1 MKRLPGRFSGILFFG
16 SIFCALWGLVYG
28 ALFESEVWATE
39 AETIEVVCSRV
50 HKPIGA
56 FLHREDLY
64 LDSKKQEQ
72 VPFNAVTRI
81 DDVVGRRV
89 EFQTQKNWALD
100 FFTTGHTKEEI
111 EKYLDQ
117 YSPFLPGKDEKE
129 RESLVKEMFK
139 GGSGLTRDA
148 IQAKFGAQP
157 AKDKSSPLLYR
168 ISPLVFN
175 KSENCYECVEAVFC
189 FDESGS
195 LRTYSVSTSFF
206 PKVVF
211 EGHK

>member
-1 MKRLPGRFSGILFFG
+1 M
-16 SIFCALWGLVYG
+16 
-28 ALFESEVWATE
+28 
-39 AETIEVVCSRV
+39 
-50 HKPIGA
+50 
-56 FLHREDLY
+56 
-64 LDSKKQEQ
+64 
-72 VPFNAVTRI
+72 
-81 DDVVGRRV
+81 
-89 EFQTQKNWALD
+89 
-100 FFTTGHTKEEI
+100 
-111 EKYLDQ
+111 
-117 YSPFLPGKDEKE
+117 
-129 RESLVKEMFK
+129 KEMFK

-148 IQAKFGAQP
+148 IQAKFGA
-157 AKDKSSPLLYR
+157 AKNNSNPLLYR